1 MDAASH
7 DIAASFLST
16 ASHMCLQVT
25 LMGLWLV
32 PAIISLRFIFWRFL
46 LVSSQAVH
54 WGAASRGLHLSP
66 AHDSG
71 QHMPSRDRAA
81 QLCPYRL
88 GLSSRW

>member
-1 MDAASH
+1 MGAASH
-7 DIAASFLST
+7 HLADSLASA

-54 WGAASRGLHLSP
+54 H
-66 AHDSG
+66 
-71 QHMPSRDRAA
+71 
-81 QLCPYRL
+81 
-88 GLSSRW
+88 